1 MHLACGLKIDFCT
14 NLVEKIA
21 HFSEASRNVRT
32 HLLEVLRWPHMK
44 KLLAVVVILGLLC
57 IATRLVGPSL
67 LEHSQNHTLAPGPYL
82 ISPQAAAL
90 HRTVLVAD
98 MHADSLLWGRNLLK
112 SSHEGHVDLPRL
124 QQGNVAIQGFTV
136 FTTVP
141 RGINIERN
149 EDKTDLVPY
158 IGILQGWPFR
168 AIGSPKGVALYQ
180 AERMRRFVE
189 KSNGQ
194 LMLLRTRGDVARLL
208 QQRQAGSHVVGA
220 LLGSEGAQPLEGD
233 ISNLGLLYDAG
244 FRMMAPSHFT
254 DTAVGGSAAG
264 VNKGGLTPLGHE
276 WVRQM
281 EARGMLID
289 LAHASADTLRE
300 VTSIATM
307 PVVVSHTGVKRVCNN
322 SRNLSDEQLRAVAS
336 TGGVVG
342 VGYWD
347 VASCGTDA
355 ASIAKA
361 VRYTI
366 GVVGAEH
373 VGLGSDFDGAVTEPF
388 DSSGMALITEA
399 LLQQGISEH
408 DIRLVMGENV
418 ARVLLQVL
426 PQ

>member
-1 MHLACGLKIDFCT
+1 
-14 NLVEKIA
+14 
-21 HFSEASRNVRT
+21 
-32 HLLEVLRWPHMK
+32 MK
-44 KLLAVVVILGLLC
+44 KLLAVIVILGLLC
-57 IATRLVGPSL
+57 IAARLVGPSI
-67 LEHSQNHTLAPGPYL
+67 LERSQNHTLQPGPYH
-82 ISPQAAAL
+82 ISPEAEAL
-90 HRTVLVAD
+90 HHTLLVAD
-98 MHADSLLWGRNLLK
+98 MHADSLLWGRDLLEESK
-112 SSHEGHVDLPRL
+112 EGHVDLPRL
-124 QQGNVAIQGFTV
+124 QQGSVAIQGFTV

-158 IGILQGWPFR
+158 IGILQGWPFS

-180 AERMRRFVE
+180 AARMRKFVE

-194 LMLLRTRGDVARLL
+194 LMLLRTRGDVGRLV
-208 QQRQAGSHVVGA
+208 QERQSGSNVVGV
-220 LLGSEGAQPLEGD
+220 LLGTEGAQPLEGNL
-233 ISNLGLLYDAG
+233 SNLAALYDAG

-264 VNKGGLTPLGHE
+264 VNKGGLTPLGRD
-276 WVRQM
+276 WVKQM

-289 LAHASADTLRE
+289 LAHASADTLRD
-300 VTSIATM
+300 VTSMATK
-307 PVVVSHTGVKRVCNN
+307 PVVVSHTGVKGVCNN
-322 SRNLSDEQLRAVAS
+322 NRNLSDEQLRAVAA
-336 TGGVVG
+336 TGGVIG

-361 VRYTI
+361 IRYTV

-399 LLQQGISEH
+399 LLQQGMSEQ
-408 DIRLVMGENV
+408 DIRLVMGDNV
-418 ARVLLQVL
+418 VRVLSQVL
-426 PQ
+426 PEK